1 MIRRLLISTSLV
13 DGLHRFAYC
22 LPSFVDAGF
31 QSVTF
36 LHCIPLRVDH
46 GIPHVDETKAKA
58 ARDRFNVAIAQNPV
72 DLSVEIRIETGS
84 PCDRITAVAQEVQAD
99 LVIVGTAHRT
109 LLDEKLFGSTTAKLA
124 QTLHCPLLIIRP
136 QLIAAYTLEE
146 LRLRARHLLQNLLIP
161 FDGSVSSQGLIH
173 YLEGLIAAQPQPLL
187 ESCFLC
193 WVAEK
198 VSGRGATLQSTHLPN
213 ETLLNTVKE
222 TLTAHGVSVKTLLR
236 EGNPLTE
243 LEAIATEESI
253 SAIAIAS
260 EHFGKLWEWSVPSLA
275 GELLR
280 RSWHPIFYL
289 PIKVFKS
296 SS

>member
-1 MIRRLLISTSLV
+1 MIRRLLISTSLA
-13 DGLHRFAYC
+13 DSLHRFAYC

-31 QSVTF
+31 QSVTV

-46 GIPHVDETKAKA
+46 GIPHTDDVKVSA
-58 ARDRFNVAIAQNPV
+58 ARDRLNASVADSPAN
-72 DLSVEIRIETGS
+72 LSIEIRVETGS
-84 PCDRITAVAQEVQAD
+84 PCDRIAAVAHEVRAD

-124 QTLHCPLLIIRP
+124 QNLHCPLLIVRP

-146 LRLRARHLLQNLLIP
+146 LRLRARHLLQSLLIP
-161 FDGSVSSQGLIH
+161 FDGSTSSQGLIH
-173 YLEGLIAAQPQPLL
+173 YLEEVIKSQPHPLL

-198 VSGRGATLQSTHLPN
+198 VSRRGATLQSTHLPN
-213 ETLLNTVKE
+213 ETLLNTAQKR
-222 TLTAHGVSVKTLLR
+222 LTNQGVTVKTLLR

-243 LEAIATEESI
+243 LETIASEENI
-253 SAIAIAS
+253 SAIAMAS
-260 EHFGKLWEWSVPSLA
+260 EHFGKFWEWSVPSLA

-289 PIKVFKS
+289 PTKVFKT
-296 SS
+296 

>member
-1 MIRRLLISTSLV
+1 MIRHLLISTSLA
-13 DGLHRFAYC
+13 DSLHRFAYC

-31 QSVTF
+31 QSVTL

-46 GIPHVDETKAKA
+46 GIPHIDDTKVHA
-58 ARDRFNVAIAQNPV
+58 ARDRLNAAITPRPAH
-72 DLSVEIRIETGS
+72 LSVEIRIETGS
-84 PCDRITAVAQEVQAD
+84 PCDRIAAVAQEVQAD
-99 LVIVGTAHRT
+99 LVLVGTAHRT
-109 LLDEKLFGSTTAKLA
+109 LLDEKLFGSTTARLA
-124 QTLHCPLLIIRP
+124 QSLHCPLLIVRP

-146 LRLRARHLLQNLLIP
+146 LKLRARHLLQSLLIP

-173 YLEGLIAAQPQPLL
+173 YLEGVIADQPQPLL
-187 ESCFLC
+187 ESCVLC

-213 ETLLNTVKE
+213 ETLLNAAQDKLMT
-222 TLTAHGVSVKTLLR
+222 HGVTVKTLRR

-243 LEAIATEESI
+243 LEAIAAEENI

-289 PIKVFKS
+289 PTKVFKA
-296 SS
+296 

>member
-1 MIRRLLISTSLV
+1 MIRRLLISTSFA
-13 DGLHRFAYC
+13 DGLHRFTYC

-46 GIPHVDETKAKA
+46 GIPHSDDAKVHA
-58 ARDRFNVAIAQNPV
+58 ARDRLNAAVANSPAN
-72 DLSVEIRIETGS
+72 LSIEIRVETGS
-84 PCDRITAVAQEVQAD
+84 PCDRIAAVAHEVQAD
-99 LVIVGTAHRT
+99 LVMVGTAHRT

-124 QTLHCPLLIIRP
+124 QSLHCPLLIVRP
-136 QLIAAYTLEE
+136 QLIATFTLEE

-161 FDGSVSSQGLIH
+161 FDGSASSQGLIR
-173 YLEGLIAAQPQPLL
+173 YLEGLISSQPQPLL

-213 ETLLNTVKE
+213 ETLLNTVQE
-222 TLTAHGVSVKTLLR
+222 RLMTQGVTVKTLLR

-243 LEAIATEESI
+243 LETIASEESI

-289 PIKVFKS
+289 PTKVFKS
-296 SS
+296 

>member
-13 DGLHRFAYC
+13 DSLHRFAYC

-31 QSVTF
+31 QSVIL

-46 GIPHVDETKAKA
+46 GIPHTDDAKVQA
-58 ARDRFNVAIAQNPV
+58 ARDRLNAVVANGPAN
-72 DLSVEIRIETGS
+72 LSIEIRVETGS
-84 PCDRITAVAQEVQAD
+84 PCDRIAAVAQEVQAD

-124 QTLHCPLLIIRP
+124 QNLHCPLLIVRP

-146 LRLRARHLLQNLLIP
+146 LRLRARHLLQTLLIP
-161 FDGSVSSQGLIH
+161 FDGSASSQGLIH
-173 YLEGLIAAQPQPLL
+173 YLEAVIASQSQSLL

-213 ETLLNTVKE
+213 ETLLKTAQE
-222 TLTAHGVSVKTLLR
+222 RLTAQGITVKTLLR

-243 LEAIATEESI
+243 LETIASEENI

-289 PIKVFKS
+289 PRKVFKT
-296 SS
+296 